1 MNSVDVEKKQVAFT
15 LSELMLREIDAAWVK
30 SGHVVNR
37 SEGIRWLIR
46 EGLEKVKE
54 DGM

>member
-1 MNSVDVEKKQVAFT
+1 MKLVDVKKTKVAFT
-15 LSELMLREIDAAWVK
+15 LSEFMLREIDAAWVK

-46 EGLEKVKE
+46 KGLEEMQK
-54 DGM
+54 DGL